1 MNSREGKIL
10 ESGSHIKCYSWMLI
24 LVCGLKNIHF
34 RGIIVKKV
42 EIISMQ
48 NVDNYGSVL
57 QAYALKKMIE
67 ELGHKVFFEDIEPGK
82 NIALNQQCAE
92 GDISQK
98 EITSPKTRNFLMR
111 NIRRV
116 KNAIEW
122 RRFIRIFNE
131 FRCQN
136 GIVAAE
142 RGEKADICVIGSDEV
157 FNCMQKCKWGF
168 STQLFG
174 NVKNAKKVITY
185 AACCGFTKPE
195 MLSNELKTEIVKAMQ
210 HLSAISVRDENT
222 ARFVRELTNQAFTLN
237 LDPVAVGDFDLEVQK
252 TQLKGKLPS
261 KYCIVYSYNNRIQSI
276 REIEAIKKYCE
287 KLGLK
292 LIAPFGRQEWI
303 PSSSTLTPFEL
314 LKAFTE
320 AECIVTDTFHGAL
333 FGAKFGKHMAVIIRD
348 SNRNKLADLTQR
360 LHIENH
366 VVEDMDKLS
375 KVLCLNINRSEIETV
390 LSRERARSLKYLRE
404 NLS

>member
-1 MNSREGKIL
+1 M
-10 ESGSHIKCYSWMLI
+10 
-24 LVCGLKNIHF
+24 
-34 RGIIVKKV
+34 KKV

-67 ELGHKVFFEDIEPGK
+67 ELGHQVFFGNIEPGK
-82 NIALNQQCAE
+82 NIILNKQCAE
-92 GDISQK
+92 GDICQK
-98 EITSPKTRNFLMR
+98 EITRPKSRNFLMR
-111 NIRRV
+111 NIHRV

-122 RRFIRIFNE
+122 RRFIRIFND

-136 GIVAAE
+136 GITAADHL
-142 RGEKADICVIGSDEV
+142 EKADVCVIGSDEV

-168 STQLFG
+168 SSQLFG
-174 NVKNAKKVITY
+174 DVKNAKKVITY

-195 MLSNELKTEIVKAMQ
+195 MLSSELRTEIAQAMQ

-222 ARFVRELTNQAFTLN
+222 ARFVRELTNQVFTLN
-237 LDPVAVGDFDLEVQK
+237 LDPVAVGNFELEMRK
-252 TQLKGKLPS
+252 TSLKGKLPS
-261 KYCIVYSYNNRIQSI
+261 KYCIVYSYNNRIQDNQ
-276 REIEAIKKYCE
+276 EIEAIKKYCE
-287 KLGLK
+287 KFELK

-360 LHIENH
+360 LHIETH